1 LAAELDKAQQTLQE
15 AKPLFQNRSL
25 LFNNLIHLF
34 KIVRSMKLSCIKRNE
49 MFTEWIKN
57 SNSFLWRY
65 ANLFDS
71 IYLLSKNLLSL
82 SLFTHKEAVQ
92 RINCTWAIFSPL

>member
-1 LAAELDKAQQTLQE
+1 
-15 AKPLFQNRSL
+15 
-25 LFNNLIHLF
+25 
-34 KIVRSMKLSCIKRNE
+34 

-92 RINCTWAIFSPL
+92 RINCT